1 TRAASKESVR
11 ETFDVDKD
19 LIAVGMIKGNLFEL
33 DCPSETLSCELNVW
47 PQKELWSWVR
57 QKTEGTNFV
66 AVPLRNKIYA
76 LGNADDLK
84 DCFRDEIKGFVGRTP
99 ISERDLRYED
109 SAISHLMRVTI
120 VRILAQH
127 SGVETDGE
135 RDLWLKTSSS
145 RRQEDGIEYALH
157 DSVSVSLRQVAGR
170 QYLLLKPSIKILSP
184 DGKMAPRRTGDSIRI
199 AVLGYQHNKEF
210 NGAVNFWRRK
220 LFGTTGDSQAIFGF
234 PETSGSSFRF
244 LIRRAPVFASIGA
257 KNATV
262 ANINLAPS
270 FRPLVKQFGIEV
282 SKPRLVFSTKDGRP
296 LATDVHPVRGI

>member
-47 PQKELWSWVR
+47 AQKELWSWVR

-120 VRILAQH
+120 VRILASTRVSRQT
-127 SGVETDGE
+127 GKGTCG
-135 RDLWLKTSSS
+135 S
-145 RRQEDGIEYALH
+145 RRALVDARRMASNTRCMTRCPYH
-157 DSVSVSLRQVAGR
+157 CDKL
-170 QYLLLKPSIKILSP
+170 P
-184 DGKMAPRRTGDSIRI
+184 DD
-199 AVLGYQHNKEF
+199 
-210 NGAVNFWRRK
+210 
-220 LFGTTGDSQAIFGF
+220 
-234 PETSGSSFRF
+234 
-244 LIRRAPVFASIGA
+244 
-257 KNATV
+257 
-262 ANINLAPS
+262 NIYC
-270 FRPLVKQFGIEV
+270 
-282 SKPRLVFSTKDGRP
+282 
-296 LATDVHPVRGI
+296 

>member
-1 TRAASKESVR
+1 
-11 ETFDVDKD
+11 
-19 LIAVGMIKGNLFEL
+19 
-33 DCPSETLSCELNVW
+33 
-47 PQKELWSWVR
+47 
-57 QKTEGTNFV
+57 
-66 AVPLRNKIYA
+66 
-76 LGNADDLK
+76 LK

-109 SAISHLMRVTI
+109 SVISHLMRVTI

-244 LIRRAPVFASIGA
+244 LIRRTRFCKHRSEE
-257 KNATV
+257 
-262 ANINLAPS
+262 
-270 FRPLVKQFGIEV
+270 RDRREYQFGSQFQTVGKAVWHRSEQASARILDQGWKTAGNRRASRARDRQQSAV
-282 SKPRLVFSTKDGRP
+282 
-296 LATDVHPVRGI
+296 